1 MINFKLL
8 PALKFITEIVDL
20 SEEDLINL
28 TSKIEFKKYK
38 KGSFLIQV
46 NELNDKFFFINKGIV
61 RNLSFD
67 FEGNEL
73 TYDFKIEGMLVSEHI
88 SFLNGSL
95 ASLSSQCLEDCEVII
110 VSKKVLD
117 EFYLT
122 SQQGEKLG
130 RLISEKIILELLND
144 RIDLHTKTVS
154 QRYIELTNK
163 FPKIHQRIPQ
173 HFIASYLGI
182 TSVHLS
188 RIKSKME

>member
-1 MINFKLL
+1 MF
-8 PALKFITEIVDL
+8 
-20 SEEDLINL
+20 
-28 TSKIEFKKYK
+28 
-38 KGSFLIQV
+38 
-46 NELNDKFFFINKGIV
+46 
-61 RNLSFD
+61 
-67 FEGNEL
+67 
-73 TYDFKIEGMLVSEHI
+73 VSEHI

-95 ASLSSQCLEDCEVII
+95 ATLSSQCLEDCEVII
-110 VSKKVLD
+110 VAKKVLD
-117 EFYLT
+117 EFYIT

-130 RLISEKIILELLND
+130 RLISEKIILELLKD

>member
-28 TSKIEFKKYK
+28 TSKMEFKKYK

-46 NELNDKFFFINKGIV
+46 TELNDKFFFINKGIV

>member
-28 TSKIEFKKYK
+28 TSKMEFKKYK

>member
-28 TSKIEFKKYK
+28 TSKMEFKKYK

-73 TYDFKIEGMLVSEHI
+73 TYDFKIEGMLVSEHM

>member
-28 TSKIEFKKYK
+28 TSKMEFKKYK

-61 RNLSFD
+61 RNLSSD

-73 TYDFKIEGMLVSEHI
+73 TYDFKIEGMFVSEHI

-95 ASLSSQCLEDCEVII
+95 ATLSSQCLEDCEVII
-110 VSKKVLD
+110 VTKKVLD
-117 EFYLT
+117 EFYIT

-144 RIDLHTKTVS
+144 RIDLHSKTVS